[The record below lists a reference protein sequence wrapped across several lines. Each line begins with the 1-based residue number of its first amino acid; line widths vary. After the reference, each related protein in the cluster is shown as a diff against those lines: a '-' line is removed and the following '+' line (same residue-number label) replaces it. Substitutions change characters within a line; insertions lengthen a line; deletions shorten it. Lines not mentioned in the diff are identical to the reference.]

1 MSYDVNMDAAA
12 EQNYSDRDPQFADVD
27 EQERESQ
34 REALDEV
41 ISTLETA
48 LLEFNAVKDNFTT
61 RKYNRFI
68 LALEQIRDEVK
79 EERDNV

>member
-1 MSYDVNMDAAA
+1 MSYDSMDARA
-12 EQNYSDRDPQFADVD
+12 ELNYSDRDPQFADVD

-48 LLEFNAVKDNFTT
+48 LLEFKAVKQNFTT

-68 LALEQIRDEVK
+68 LALEQIRDEVR
-79 EERDNV
+79 EERENV

>member
-1 MSYDVNMDAAA
+1 MSYDSMDARS
-12 EQNYSDRDPQFADVD
+12 ELNYSDRDPQFADVD

-48 LLEFNAVKDNFTT
+48 LLEFKAVKQNFTT

-68 LALEQIRDEVK
+68 LALEQIRDEVR
-79 EERDNV
+79 EERENV

>member
-1 MSYDVNMDAAA
+1 MNGYNTDAGA
-12 EQNYSDRDPQFADVD
+12 EMNFAERDPQFADVD

-34 REALDEV
+34 REALDEI

-48 LLEFNAVKDNFTT
+48 ALEFKAVRQNFTT

-68 LALEQIRDEVK
+68 LALEQIADEVR
-79 EERDNV
+79 EAREDV